1 MTVPTSTSH
10 TARVS
15 VNATVSLAGQDLLLV
30 SAIVLVGIV
39 SARAVSELLLIP
51 SAVVALAVI
60 RSAKRTSKT
69 SSLVIEAPQSRNL
82 PRDLDRTVG
91 AAMSQLGDGE
101 ARMLLAAIIQQAD
114 MLFAPRESAFDA
126 ARDSITNA
134 HVAGLVSA
142 ACATALELANVDASQ
157 ATVAGSMATPTSA
170 QLELTSRL
178 QNARALMARR
188 LSDAADALQALY
200 AAGVERGTPAS
211 DRVAE
216 LAAELRGDASARGEA
231 IAEIKDLLESK
242 RRLT

>member
-1 MTVPTSTSH
+1 
-10 TARVS
+10 VS
-15 VNATVSLAGQDLLLV
+15 VNASVSLAGQDLLLV

-39 SARAVSELLLIP
+39 SARAISELLLIP
-51 SAVVALAVI
+51 SAIIALAVI

-91 AAMSQLGDGE
+91 AAMSQLGDSE
-101 ARMLLAAIIQQAD
+101 ARMLLVAIVQQAD
-114 MLFAPRESAFDA
+114 MLFAPRESPFDA
-126 ARDSITNA
+126 AKDSITNG
-134 HVAGLVSA
+134 HVSGLVSA
-142 ACATALELANVDASQ
+142 ACATALELANLDASR

-231 IAEIKDLLESK
+231 LAEINALLESK